1 MITKYTLRIINA
13 LITIVSDPDKSKTE
27 RYGLLIGTY
36 IIHILIL
43 IGYGM
48 AVYPNLG
55 KDNIVVLIT
64 VIVAGIIAAS
74 LYHITSEFIKRN

>member
-1 MITKYTLRIINA
+1 MITKYTLIIINA
-13 LITIVSDPDKSKTE
+13 LITFMTAPDKPETV

-43 IGYGM
+43 VGYGM
-48 AVYPNLG
+48 AIYPHLG

-64 VIVAGIIAAS
+64 VIVVGIIAAS
-74 LYHITSEFIKRN
+74 LYHITSEFIKR